1 MTMTLKDFCPPADAL
16 TLLQFRS
23 EAFQAWQGAPHQ
35 QGDIWL
41 KEHGLITELLEQASA
56 GPVKLDLP

>member
-1 MTMTLKDFCPPADAL
+1 MTLTLNDFCPPADAL
-16 TLLQFRS
+16 TLLKFRG
-23 EAFQAWQGAPHQ
+23 EAFQAWQSAPQQ

-41 KEHGLITELLEQASA
+41 REYSLITELLGQASA